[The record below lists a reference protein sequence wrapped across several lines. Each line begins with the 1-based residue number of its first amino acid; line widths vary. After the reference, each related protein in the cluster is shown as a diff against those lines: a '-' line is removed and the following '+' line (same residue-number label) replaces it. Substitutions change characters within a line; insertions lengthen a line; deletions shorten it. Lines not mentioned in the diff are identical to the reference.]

1 MAAMKKHFKDK
12 PNVGQLLQCSTNKR
26 WHVAEA
32 NLPKGLVL
40 KTNYQLIIKES
51 FFLNNLQ
58 SGSVFLMGIAIEVGE
73 KLNAAIDYVK
83 GVARATGETHPR
95 PCTASDSSETYT
107 RVYTYIINI

>member
-40 KTNYQLIIKES
+40 KTNYQRES
-51 FFLNNLQ
+51 LFKQFVT
-58 SGSVFLMGIAIEVGE
+58 SVF
-73 KLNAAIDYVK
+73 
-83 GVARATGETHPR
+83 
-95 PCTASDSSETYT
+95 
-107 RVYTYIINI
+107 